1 MVHRSQVSFSEL
13 ATASSIGEGRA
24 TVVPRRLNQLR
35 ALEAESI
42 DILRETAA
50 EFARP
55 MMLYSS
61 GKDSWVRMRLAQKA
75 FFPAKI
81 PFPLLHIDTSY
92 KFPKMT
98 PFRDTYARQSQPYFT
113 KQFLAFVL
121 SKEVVRPL
129 LVLRAVIRPRP
140 CC

>member
-13 ATASSIGEGRA
+13 ATASSIGGGRA
-24 TVVPRRLNQLR
+24 TLVPRRLNHLR

-42 DILRETAA
+42 HILRETAA
-50 EFARP
+50 ESARP
-55 MMLYSS
+55 VMLYSI
-61 GKDSWVRMRLAQKA
+61 GKDSSVRMRLAQKT
-75 FFPAKI
+75 FSPGKT
-81 PFPLLHIDTSY
+81 PFPLLHIDTGY

-121 SKEVVRPL
+121 SKEGVRPL
-129 LVLRAVIRPRP
+129 LVLRAVIHPRP